1 MSNTAKAKA
10 ILVDHFHSGNYK
22 NMSTDD
28 LVSVRDEL
36 ADLWIQID
44 GTDIRA
50 GMTIQ
55 EVRDALSDPYIE
67 YDETWL
73 YPSTFDQYYY
83 SIEFDSGLVKET
95 DFVALKIS

>member
-10 ILVDHFHSGNYK
+10 IMVDHFHSGNYE
-22 NMSTDD
+22 NMSTAD

-44 GTDIRA
+44 QVDIRV
-50 GMTIQ
+50 GMSQQ
-55 EVRDALSDPYIE
+55 EVKDALSDPFIE
-67 YDETWL
+67 NDGTWM

-95 DFVALKIS
+95 DFVALKIF